1 MSEDLRNE
9 FIAAKVTAKE
19 KKTIERAA
27 KRQGMDTSNY
37 VRWKL
42 IYKDKEGGGGQ

>member
-1 MSEDLRNE
+1 MGKDIKDE
-9 FIAAKVTAKE
+9 FIAVKVTKKEKAKV
-19 KKTIERAA
+19 ERAA
-27 KRQGMDTSNY
+27 KQHGMDVSNY